1 MFVASRELSG
11 AKLMGVGVAEV
22 SEATYHSIYSKCL
35 LETIQSDYSSFTSH
49 GCSLDFETQVA
60 ISSY

>member
-1 MFVASRELSG
+1 MFVASRELPG

-22 SEATYHSIYSKCL
+22 SEATYNSIYSKCL

-49 GCSLDFETQVA
+49 GCSLDFET
-60 ISSY
+60 